1 MGGLK
6 DPQEVRVEDKT
17 CRTIH
22 GTHLEGILSQE
33 KWTGLAGGVK
43 NVSVTLDSTVWATLT
58 LPLLYMIM
66 SHISVIIPCIT

>member
-22 GTHLEGILSQE
+22 GTHLEGILSQK

-43 NVSVTLDSTVWATLT
+43 NVSVTLDSTVFVTLD
-58 LPLLYMIM
+58 LNLL
-66 SHISVIIPCIT
+66 